1 MFKWLFVV
9 ALVGCGSDHDGNSV
23 DASGGSADAAIDA
36 PVLGAFGDRMPQIVG
51 GAGGAG
57 IIAAPK
63 VIAITY
69 ANDPLRADYEQFFT
83 QYAASAAWTAQA
95 AEYGIGALTVGNPG
109 RLAANAPA
117 TLTENELIANVLKPN
132 LTGANPAWGAP
143 DANTLYEVSI
153 PAALAYDD
161 GTGAK
166 CCQDYYGYHYDA
178 KINNVDVPFAINCAC
193 ADSLTALQNLTETA
207 NHETLEAASDPLGV
221 GFAQADD
228 DHAGWTYTTDGE
240 IGDLCEYADTASFLM
255 PTGMTYAIQRTW
267 SNAEARAG
275 HDPCVPGAKADY
287 YQTIPDAF
295 DTGNV
300 TIFGSPSST
309 HLTKIAKGATGT
321 ITLHVYANG
330 SYTGPFKVTLED
342 WNSQFQGPALLTF
355 VQPTGTF
362 MAGDTVTVQT
372 TVVNTDSQLG
382 NAAEAYQI
390 NTKPTT
396 GGGATTYFYGLV
408 GQ

>member
-1 MFKWLFVV
+1 M
-9 ALVGCGSDHDGNSV
+9 
-23 DASGGSADAAIDA
+23 
-36 PVLGAFGDRMPQIVG
+36 
-51 GAGGAG
+51 
-57 IIAAPK
+57 
-63 VIAITY
+63 
-69 ANDPLRADYEQFFT
+69 
-83 QYAASAAWTAQA
+83 
-95 AEYGIGALTVGNPG
+95 
-109 RLAANAPA
+109 
-117 TLTENELIANVLKPN
+117 
-132 LTGANPAWGAP
+132 
-143 DANTLYEVSI
+143 
-153 PAALAYDD
+153 
-161 GTGAK
+161 
-166 CCQDYYGYHYDA
+166 
-178 KINNVDVPFAINCAC
+178 
-193 ADSLTALQNLTETA
+193 
-207 NHETLEAASDPLGV
+207 
-221 GFAQADD
+221 
-228 DHAGWTYTTDGE
+228 
-240 IGDLCEYADTASFLM
+240 
-255 PTGMTYAIQRTW
+255 
-267 SNAEARAG
+267 
-275 HDPCVPGAKADY
+275 PGAKADY